1 MKKVFLTM
9 TLAFATMIASAQ
21 FMVVTNINQ
30 PSDSTEW
37 GVSNFTDNIGIG
49 YKIDDNTT
57 LGVMKNGEDYD
68 LWGRYQMK
76 LVYLSFQAPT
86 EDMVDNMNIG
96 IGYSLS
102 VWDGLNIEPNYSM
115 PLKEDED
122 GNREGS
128 FKLGLS
134 YKF

>member
-30 PSDSTEW
+30 PSDNTEW

-68 LWGRYQMK
+68 LWGRYQMEWA
-76 LVYLSFQAPT
+76 YLSFQAPT

>member
-1 MKKVFLTM
+1 M

-49 YKIDDNTT
+49 YEIDDNTT
-57 LGVMKNGEDYD
+57 IGVMKNGEDYD

-76 LVYLSFQAPT
+76 WAYLSFQAPT
-86 EDMVDNMNIG
+86 EDMVDNMNVG
-96 IGYSLS
+96 VGYSLS